1 MPRKSPVIPVAINTM
16 MVMIPAKMRT
26 GRVSFPWFD
35 GLSATN
41 LITPAV
47 TQQTAPR
54 ILIGDEIMS
63 KKLRGIGVQLVGFF
77 VLAILI
83 PTLILAFKIGRAHV

>member
-41 LITPAV
+41 LITPAE
-47 TQQTAPR
+47 P
-54 ILIGDEIMS
+54 S
-63 KKLRGIGVQLVGFF
+63 KLRPGLVPGILDTIPFQVRECRRLMTGRLP
-77 VLAILI
+77 VLAE
-83 PTLILAFKIGRAHV
+83 

>member
-41 LITPAV
+41 RITPAV

-54 ILIGDEIMS
+54 TSARNSRHHSVSSAGMPTIDDGSLASLG
-63 KKLRGIGVQLVGFF
+63 GI
-77 VLAILI
+77 
-83 PTLILAFKIGRAHV
+83 AHRIRSNIR

>member
-1 MPRKSPVIPVAINTM
+1 MPRKNPVIPVAINTM
-16 MVMIPAKMRT
+16 MVMIPAKIRT

-41 LITPAV
+41 LITPVA

-54 ILIGDEIMS
+54 TSVRNSRHHSVSSAGMPTIDDGSLASLG
-63 KKLRGIGVQLVGFF
+63 GI
-77 VLAILI
+77 
-83 PTLILAFKIGRAHV
+83 AHRIRSNIR